1 MICTE
6 KVAELKYNMPAKE
19 AWHVRKQNLCVNL
32 EKNRDLKL
40 SGR

>member
-19 AWHVRKQNLCVNL
+19 AWHVTKQNLCVNL
-32 EKNRDLKL
+32 EKN
-40 SGR
+40 

>member
-19 AWHVRKQNLCVNL
+19 AWHIAKQNLFANL
-32 EKNRDLKL
+32 EKNWDLKL
-40 SGR
+40 SGK